1 MQKLTM
7 VACLIEIPLML
18 LIIFFSDSPLKWI
31 SVGMSWGAIVIMM
44 TVLLVVMYAAKVKQR
59 LQDRKPD
66 SPDTLMIEIPV
77 KLMESKSK
85 ATLKDHPSN
94 AENDMQ
100 DSPPLY
106 ESSAPLYSSPA
117 PAKSS
122 IPVPQWPDMPS
133 ASHWPPSNLYSD
145 TGDVTDTIGPVRL
158 QVLGWAPTTGDMAG
172 VPLTPKG
179 VGPQT
184 PRAGAETPRA
194 QGVLTV
200 TTLLAEAVRSDSQWL
215 CNPQPTKARARG
227 GASGPQE

>member
-1 MQKLTM
+1 
-7 VACLIEIPLML
+7 ML

-31 SVGMSWGAIVIMM
+31 SVGMSWGAIIIMM

-59 LQDRKPD
+59 LNDRKPD

-77 KLMESKSK
+77 GLMESKPK
-85 ATLKDHPSN
+85 AMPNDHPSN
-94 AENDMQ
+94 AAIEKPS
-100 DSPPLY
+100 SPPLY
-106 ESSAPLYSSPA
+106 ESDAPLYSSSA

-122 IPVPQWPDMPS
+122 IPVPQWPDKPS
-133 ASHWPPSNLYSD
+133 ASQWD
-145 TGDVTDTIGPVRL
+145 TGDVTDAIGPVRL
-158 QVLGWAPTTGDMAG
+158 QVIGWVPAADNTEG

-200 TTLLAEAVRSDSQWL
+200 TTLLAEAVRSDAQWL
-215 CNPQPTKARARG
+215 TNPQATKASARG
-227 GASGPQE
+227 GASGGK